1 MARPGM
7 FGNLMYRELENVEI
21 LSIAFDERFTQR
33 THILVALNNEQAI
46 QAYDLGYNVQLAR
59 KETRFL
65 GSVVEEDMLYLV
77 IQLPQRF
84 GGHCRDLQFDGTKII
99 FQPGTMVNM
108 GISVQTWMVGSKSG
122 YTIYYEGVEFL
133 KRPSWS
139 IDAHLDSLME
149 KLQINEIIVDPCLPA
164 GVGYLTNRQ
173 REEIERGIDYERY
186 VQGQRDKCMPVVS
199 RAQFERDQMKS
210 RQKER
215 EFENRRNRN
224 KTYWNIG
231 DVMSINGEAY
241 TVGKID
247 DYTTSWML
255 RLDRKFKPSTFMRVP
270 K

>member
-46 QAYDLGYNVQLAR
+46 QAYDLGYNVKLAR

-99 FQPGTMVNM
+99 FQPGTMVNL
-108 GISVQTWMVGSKSG
+108 GISVQAWMVGSKSG

-149 KLQINEIIVDPCLPA
+149 KLQINEIPVGLTPA
-164 GVGYLTNRQ
+164 EIYRASEDQLRFYREGVKQ
-173 REEIERGIDYERY
+173 
-186 VQGQRDKCMPVVS
+186 S
-199 RAQFERDQMKS
+199 ERD
-210 RQKER
+210 RVTEER

-224 KTYWNIG
+224 KSYWNLG
-231 DVMSINGEAY
+231 DVMSINGEPY
-241 TVGKID
+241 TVGRIE
-247 DYTTSWML
+247 DYTTSLMI
-255 RLDRKFKPSTFMRVP
+255 RLDRKSKSSTYMRVP